1 MGYIKHHAIVVTTW
15 DTDLVPKLLES
26 AHKMDLEV
34 LCSQPTYVNG
44 YTTIVLCPDGSKEG
58 WDESD
63 RGDAARFAFKAWL
76 HTFDYEDGGSPL
88 EWVEVAYGSDDN
100 RAVVTDDAWWPR

>member
-26 AHKMDLEV
+26 VHELDLEV
-34 LCSQPTYVNG
+34 LCSKPTYING
-44 YTTIVLCPDGSKEG
+44 FITLVICPDGSKEG

-63 RGDAARFAFKAWL
+63 RGDTARRLFKL
-76 HTFDYEDGGSPL
+76 RLQDFEYEDGSSPL
-88 EWVEVAYGSDDN
+88 EWVEVAYGNDDA
-100 RAVVTDDAWWPR
+100 RAVVTDDAWWRR